1 MPGGEE
7 GHKGAVSSP
16 EGRRAQK
23 ARRERRGPSA
33 LIDAVFPQAE
43 PGKEQAT
50 QTPESSPQAL
60 LAEAV
65 HDLARRCDAERVSA
79 WLAAEPGGFVRV
91 AAYGRTADAPDDDLE
106 PGAFEALRRLPRATD
121 LGAHDGGEA
130 ITGRI
135 SDASGLTAA
144 VALGRPGAG
153 EFQPAMAVLAV
164 GGPADA
170 LGAVRPR
177 TLALLEEVARQFDSP
192 LATLATV
199 QRIRGLGEN
208 VRWLDRQAALG
219 EMMGEIVHE
228 IRNPLVSVKTFLD
241 LLPGSLDDEEFLT
254 EFRGVVLGE
263 VTRMERLLDSV
274 LQHAQPERVGETVE
288 DSDVCRTL
296 ETLGALLAHRAGGLG
311 IELVCQ
317 ADPSSGHAA
326 LAPDALQQVLL
337 NLTLNALGAT
347 PSGGEVR
354 VRAYEPAVAKGRWV
368 ELTVEDSGP
377 GIPEEARE
385 HVFEAFTSSRGE
397 RPGGLGLAISKRLVE
412 EAGGRIEIG
421 EAPGGGARLTVR
433 LPGTGGPGAV

>member
-7 GHKGAVSSP
+7 GHKGGLLSP
-16 EGRRAQK
+16 EWRRAQK
-23 ARRERRGPSA
+23 ARRESRGPSA
-33 LIDAVFPQAE
+33 LIDAVFPE
-43 PGKEQAT
+43 LDSSPGEASEA
-50 QTPESSPQAL
+50 PESSPQAL

-65 HDLARRCDAERVSA
+65 SDLARRSEAERVSA
-79 WLAAEPGGFVRV
+79 WLATERGGFVRV
-91 AAYGRTADAPDDDLE
+91 AAYGRAADPADDDLE
-106 PGAFEALRRLPRATD
+106 AGAFETLRRLSRATD
-121 LGAHDGGEA
+121 LGNWGSEA
-130 ITGRI
+130 TGGRI

-144 VALGRPGAG
+144 VALGRSGSA
-153 EFQPAMAVLAV
+153 EFQPAMAVLAL
-164 GGPADA
+164 GGPQDG

-177 TLALLEEVARQFDSP
+177 TLALLEEVARQLDGP

-208 VRWLDRQAALG
+208 VRWLDRRAALG
-219 EMMGEIVHE
+219 EMLGEIVHE

-274 LQHAQPERVGETVE
+274 LQHAQPERVGGTVE
-288 DSDVCRTL
+288 DADVSKTL

-311 IELVCQ
+311 IDLVCQ

-326 LAPDALQQVLL
+326 LSPDALQQVLL

-354 VRAYEPAVAKGRWV
+354 VRAYEPAVAQGRWV

-377 GIPEEARE
+377 GIPPEERE
-385 HVFEAFTSSRGE
+385 RAFEAFTSSRE
-397 RPGGLGLAISKRLVE
+397 EQPGGLGLAISKRLVE
-412 EAGGRIEIG
+412 EAGGQIDIG

-433 LPGTGGPGAV
+433 LPGSDGSTPD